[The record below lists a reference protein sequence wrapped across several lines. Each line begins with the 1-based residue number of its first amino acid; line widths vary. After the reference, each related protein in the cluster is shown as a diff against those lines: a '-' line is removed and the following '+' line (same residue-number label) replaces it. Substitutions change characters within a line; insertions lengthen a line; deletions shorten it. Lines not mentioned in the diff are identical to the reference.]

1 MCWQQCK
8 LKIPYNRAR
17 NSFRAKMIKFS
28 AEWCKAP
35 LSTVICTRKEKSL
48 AVSVTLRKTFLC
60 ALWQGMSNK
69 MSLNCSTTI
78 AFFLLLCKC
87 HGSSPPLKQMR
98 HSTPLTT
105 NRSSWL
111 APGTQ
116 HQWYQSAPSL
126 LLPGLWLPAGKRKK
140 NVQWE
145 LDKGLQ
151 GKKNQFLLLK
161 DCRAHCDFTYAL
173 ANTHALLNGG
183 FMSMR
188 HGWHN
193 IAPLEGRCVLF
204 ILLDGMAS
212 MTRMTRPREGM
223 MMWNRNS
230 GILLIRNCRT

>member
-8 LKIPYNRAR
+8 LKISCNRDR
-17 NSFRAKMIKFS
+17 NCFRAKMIKFS

-35 LSTVICTRKEKSL
+35 WSTVICTRKEESL

-87 HGSSPPLKQMR
+87 HGSSPLLKQMR

-111 APGTQ
+111 TPGTQ

-126 LLPGLWLPAGKRKK
+126 LLPGLWLHP
-140 NVQWE
+140 QWE
-145 LDKGLQ
+145 QWHPVCQGMVKQSLEVGLALRNGAGHRSATRTHAGTVVEIYQ
-151 GKKNQFLLLK
+151 PLLTTLLLPPTLTATK
-161 DCRAHCDFTYAL
+161 P
-173 ANTHALLNGG
+173 
-183 FMSMR
+183 S
-188 HGWHN
+188 
-193 IAPLEGRCVLF
+193 
-204 ILLDGMAS
+204 
-212 MTRMTRPREGM
+212 
-223 MMWNRNS
+223 
-230 GILLIRNCRT
+230 